1 MSHKVDGHAI
11 LELLAQNE
19 TEVARVYREVADN
32 AKIGD
37 KFFENLAEDEDYH
50 HGVYLK
56 LAQQAKDEGGW
67 VVEEDDYDYFRLRLQ
82 RSLLAKPEDLYER
95 ATKLRDK
102 MEVFE
107 LAERVERE
115 TVEIVRELREI
126 VPRFAPEELEKI
138 ERQEKGHLKMITE
151 RIRDNFLNP
160 RGL

>member
-1 MSHKVDGHAI
+1 
-11 LELLAQNE
+11 
-19 TEVARVYREVADN
+19 
-32 AKIGD
+32 
-37 KFFENLAEDEDYH
+37 
-50 HGVYLK
+50 
-56 LAQQAKDEGGW
+56 
-67 VVEEDDYDYFRLRLQ
+67 
-82 RSLLAKPEDLYER
+82 
-95 ATKLRDK
+95 